1 MPTAAGAV
9 SVGMMLL
16 TPGVAAA
23 RGFTGRAATEQQAQA
38 RRDRQRDRALVLQV
52 QTARRVRRSGV
63 AVLVPHQREAAP
75 KAAVTAAP
83 LAARAAAL
91 VVGLPRPRLQALAG
105 RAVQAPALPLP
116 LYCLAGLLEAARA
129 TLTHQQRQPS

>member
-9 SVGMMLL
+9 SVGMTLL
-16 TPGVAAA
+16 TLAAVAA
-23 RGFTGRAATEQQAQA
+23 RRFTARAATEQQAQA
-38 RRDRQRDRALVLQV
+38 RREQGPGRALVLQV

-63 AVLVPHQREAAP
+63 AVLVPQQREAAP
-75 KAAVTAAP
+75 KAGAKVAP
-83 LAARAAAL
+83 LAVRAAAL
-91 VVGLPRPRLQALAG
+91 VVGLPRPRLQALA
-105 RAVQAPALPLP
+105 AQVAPAPELPLP